1 MWFWQV
7 GQRGPESHTPGSEE
21 DGVLHSRHWLN
32 ETFSTICQSFPY
44 PKARLPETCFI
55 AHARPRSVTHTLT
68 LSPPLSPAVRL
79 QSPPVTGR
87 PAEQALG
94 ALLWGGRRAERRKQQ
109 RLCFSKALGVRKPD
123 QSRGLS
129 LGKKKLMCL
138 VFLFFFGFCFF

>member
-1 MWFWQV
+1 MVTARIKSEGCYHLATQRPIWFRRV

-21 DGVLHSRHWLN
+21 DGALHSRHWLN

-79 QSPPVTGR
+79 QSPP
-87 PAEQALG
+87 
-94 ALLWGGRRAERRKQQ
+94 
-109 RLCFSKALGVRKPD
+109 
-123 QSRGLS
+123 SRGVLLS
-129 LGKKKLMCL
+129 RPWA
-138 VFLFFFGFCFF
+138 LFCGGAGGQRGGSSSDCASRKHWV